1 MRETLAQADKGCHL
15 TELNMPFAVYVIAAA
30 ILGLLIGS
38 FLNVV
43 IHRIPLGESVIFP
56 NSQCPSCEAA
66 IRPLDNIPVVSFLLL
81 KGRCRN
87 CSQKISWRY
96 PAVELLTA
104 VVFTV
109 IVLKTGPTWLAVLE
123 MVFACMMISLV
134 FIDAIHHLL
143 PNVITYPGIVFAL
156 AAATVRAG
164 WGEPIGYSFDISF
177 ILHSEGAGFPV
188 KSAALIGGLLLAIAA
203 PLFWLLDRLDLI
215 LYNKYFEWEEMNAEP
230 EEENGI
236 DKISTGSTGSE
247 NLVHPENNPVN
258 PVSTTLANE
267 EEAAERRYRR
277 SILATM
283 IFGLLAGVAWAVAVF
298 WLSPKATDGF
308 DQAYGGLWRAV
319 AAALVGSVPIW
330 WLRAAYFYIRGVE
343 GMGLG
348 DVKLMAIIG
357 AFLGWQGAFGVLLL
371 GSILGSVTGIVMAW
385 RSQRG
390 LKTALPFGVCL
401 GVAALII
408 LLMAKPLYL
417 WYV

>member
-1 MRETLAQADKGCHL
+1 M
-15 TELNMPFAVYVIAAA
+15 TELYMPFAVYVIAAA

-43 IHRIPLGESVIFP
+43 IHRIPLGKSVIFP

-104 VVFTV
+104 VVFIV

-156 AAATVRAG
+156 AAATVRVG

-215 LYNKYFEWEEMNAEP
+215 LYNKYFEWEEMNEEAE
-230 EEENGI
+230 
-236 DKISTGSTGSE
+236 S
-247 NLVHPENNPVN
+247 
-258 PVSTTLANE
+258 VSSPTVREGFDTKTDALADARATDTIAAD

-277 SILATM
+277 TILAAM

-298 WLSPKATDGF
+298 WLSPKATDAF

-417 WYV
+417 WYA

>member
-15 TELNMPFAVYVIAAA
+15 TELNMPFAFYVTAAA
-30 ILGLLIGS
+30 IFGLLIGS

-43 IHRIPLGESVIFP
+43 IHRVPLGESVVFP
-56 NSQCPSCEAA
+56 NSHCPNCSAA
-66 IRPLDNIPVVSFLLL
+66 IGAMDNIPVVSFLLL
-81 KGRCRN
+81 KGRCRH

-96 PAVELLTA
+96 PAVELLTSA
-104 VVFTV
+104 IFTV
-109 IVLKTGPTWLAVLE
+109 IVLKTGPTWLAALE
-123 MVFACMMISLV
+123 MIFAAMLISLV
-134 FIDAIHHLL
+134 FIDALHHLL

-156 AAATVRAG
+156 AAATLRSG

-188 KSAALIGGLLLAIAA
+188 TAAAIIGGSLMAIAA
-203 PLFWLLDRLDLI
+203 PLFWLLDRLDMI
-215 LYNKYFEWEEMNAEP
+215 LYNKYFEWEEMNEEAE
-230 EEENGI
+230 
-236 DKISTGSTGSE
+236 S
-247 NLVHPENNPVN
+247 
-258 PVSTTLANE
+258 VSSPTLRDGVETKTEAVADAQVTDAIAAD

-277 SILATM
+277 TILAAM
-283 IFGLLAGVAWAVAVF
+283 FFGLLAGAAWAVAVF
-298 WLSPKATDGF
+298 WLSPKTPEAF

-401 GVAALII
+401 GAAALIV
-408 LLMAKPLYL
+408 LLMAKPLLL
-417 WYV
+417 WHF